1 MSLFYTMR
9 RVDRAWQIKIA
20 IRKYTRPGAASCFS
34 VLHRALLLAHLQID
48 EGLNAF
54 MKMHE
59 KK

>member
-1 MSLFYTMR
+1 
-9 RVDRAWQIKIA
+9 
-20 IRKYTRPGAASCFS
+20 
-34 VLHRALLLAHLQID
+34 VLHRALLIAHLQID